1 MRRLVTATK
10 LILTLGVILAV
21 FGVGRAAT
29 AADTPVPGT
38 PPVDVLQVSG
48 YLDRILA
55 NEIRNAVKRSE
66 TDGAQAL
73 VLQMNSKGA
82 VIPDSEVTE
91 VADLMRASKVPV
103 VIWVGPSGATA
114 FGKTGQLLGA
124 AAITGMAPGS
134 KIGRF
139 GDLVQPK
146 SGTLSFGQ
154 ADTRL
159 RTGTLNAQDA
169 RAAGALKLGNDNGG
183 TAVLGEMIVALD
195 GVKIGERELHT
206 AQPLPDGR
214 AGRGTSG
221 PTRFTKLGLV
231 SQLMHSFASKPVA
244 YLLMAIGLGL
254 LVFEFF
260 TAGVGIAGVIGA
272 GCLIFGCY
280 GLSAL
285 PTRGWAVALLIA
297 AFVALSVDVQTG
309 VPRAWTAIGLAMFVV
324 ASVFL
329 YSDGRLAWPALITGI
344 GGVLLTFLSG
354 MPSMVRTRFATPT
367 IGREWMI
374 GELGEA
380 VADISPDGVA
390 KVGQGQWRARTNRA
404 TPIAAGD
411 RLRVVAIDGVTLEVE
426 PEFGA
431 AKDHRERAK
440 TPE

>member
-1 MRRLVTATK
+1 MRRLATAVK
-10 LILTLGVILAV
+10 LVLSLGVIVAV
-21 FGVGRAAT
+21 FGVGRSASAA
-29 AADTPVPGT
+29 AEAT

-55 NEIRNAVKRSE
+55 NEIRNAIQRAE

-73 VLQMNSKGA
+73 VLQMNSKGS
-82 VIPDSEVTE
+82 VIPASEIT
-91 VADLMRASKVPV
+91 DLMDRIRSSKVLV
-103 VIWVGPSGATA
+103 AVWVGPSGATA
-114 FGKTGQLLGA
+114 YGGAGQLLGA
-124 AAITGMAPGS
+124 ASITGMAPGS

-139 GDLVQPK
+139 GELLKPS
-146 SGTLSFGQ
+146 SGLITFGEADARLKNETLS
-154 ADTRL
+154 AK
-159 RTGTLNAQDA
+159 DA
-169 RAAGALKLGNDNGG
+169 RAAGALKLGNDNGS
-183 TAVLGEMIVALD
+183 TAVLGEMITALD
-195 GVKIGERELHT
+195 GVKFGTTELRT

-214 AGRGTSG
+214 PGRGTSG
-221 PTRFTKLGLV
+221 PTRFAKLGLV

-244 YLLMAIGLGL
+244 YLMMTIGLGL

-260 TAGVGIAGVIGA
+260 TAGVGIAGVLGA
-272 GCLIFGCY
+272 TCLIAGCY

-285 PTRGWAVALLIA
+285 PTNTWAVALFVL
-297 AFVALSVDVQTG
+297 AFVALAVDVQTG
-309 VPRAWTAIGLAMFVV
+309 VPRAWTAIGIAMFVV
-324 ASVFL
+324 ASVFF
-329 YSDGRLAWPALITGI
+329 YSDGRVSWPAMLTGI

-404 TPIAAGD
+404 TPISVGE
-411 RLRVVAIDGVTLEVE
+411 RLRVVAIDGITLEVE